1 VEIKS
6 DAIILVVDDEQDIR
20 DASERILTRIG
31 FQVLKASRGDEGLAA
46 LKKEK
51 ASIVLLDLRMPGM
64 DGLEVLK
71 HIRALDQSIQ
81 VIVISDHRIC
91 HGRNSH

>member
-31 FQVLKASRGDEGLAA
+31 FQVLKASRGDEALALLA
-46 LKKEK
+46 KEK
-51 ASIVLLDLRMPGM
+51 AWTGWRFSNTFV
-64 DGLEVLK
+64 
-71 HIRALDQSIQ
+71 
-81 VIVISDHRIC
+81 
-91 HGRNSH
+91 